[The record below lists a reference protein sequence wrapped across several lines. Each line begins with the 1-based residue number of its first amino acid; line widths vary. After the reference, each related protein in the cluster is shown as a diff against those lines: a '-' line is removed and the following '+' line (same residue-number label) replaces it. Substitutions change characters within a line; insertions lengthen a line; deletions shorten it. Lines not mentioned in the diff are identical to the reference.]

1 MSNWK
6 RALLILA
13 VVVAVSC
20 MAAAFLTACQ
30 SYQPPGEGIWRA
42 LQLSRLGNVVGKP
55 CACMFVWRFCRPV

>member
-20 MAAAFLTACQ
+20 MAAGFLTACQ
-30 SYQPPGEGIWRA
+30 SYQQPGEGIWRA
-42 LQLSRLGNVVGKP
+42 L
-55 CACMFVWRFCRPV
+55 